1 MSEFATGVIQVF
13 QQTSAPTGWTKLTT
27 HNDKAIR
34 LVSGN
39 VGTGGNANFTGSFGA
54 SISTSGRTLTTNQI
68 PSHTHNWASLKQNT
82 GTANLVYVGGLGN
95 NTGAVATN
103 NNGSNSPT
111 GGSHSHGINMQVQYV
126 DCILAEKD

>member
-1 MSEFATGVIQVF
+1 MSEFETGVIQVF

-27 HNDKAIR
+27 HNDKAMR

-54 SISTSGRTLTTNQI
+54 SISTSGRTITTNQM
-68 PSHTHNWASLKQNT
+68 PSHTHNWSQLYAQSND
-82 GTANLVYVGGLGN
+82 ANKSYKARGNLGN
-95 NTGAVATN
+95 SGVNTN
-103 NNGSNSPT
+103 NNGNSSPT